1 MRFRKQGG
9 IGNKALGLGPSAIEA
24 ELVNLCHSETS
35 HTGSNI
41 LMGLAPGL
49 KRSSI
54 EVWISG
60 SLVPEESVQQLEG
73 AGRVV
78 EKSAEG
84 PLQTNVSR
92 EDGGQLR

>member
-9 IGNKALGLGPSAIEA
+9 VGNKALGLGPAAIEA

-35 HTGSNI
+35 HTRSNI

-54 EVWISG
+54 EVWIHG
-60 SLVPEESVQQLEG
+60 GLFPEESVQQFES
-73 AGRVV
+73 ASRVV
-78 EKSAEG
+78 EMSAEG
-84 PLQTNVSR
+84 PLQTNVPPKTGAS
-92 EDGGQLR
+92 